1 MVGLVV
7 LLGKRHAAFVCDKD
21 VQKMRKERGTEV
33 PSESDY
39 FINRVNV

>member
-1 MVGLVV
+1 MV

-21 VQKMRKERGTEV
+21 VQEMKKGRGIEV